1 MYKTKQW
8 DRWIYPMSNEA
19 DQAFCSL
26 VAAELR
32 SSGMYSDYM
41 SELVHAGKFREVVE
55 VKVPKDLDLVDY
67 RGATLI
73 QALYSKNSDL
83 DLGFNP
89 LKAAVEAAIA
99 AELQCGRVN
108 EYFGQ
113 TCPYGGVAMA
123 VSLARRKI
131 KRVLGKVPTLDMLRF
146 HFGPGASTTV
156 KRSQACFENKL
167 DAPMVCSE
175 EMLPVI
181 DEVLRE
187 FPQWTSH
194 LSAKSAGFGSPLE
207 GNDHCRITS
216 SNIVVDTAKLIFV
229 EKNAKTHRP
238 ICIEPLLNGFVQLG
252 IGGYLK
258 ERLRVHAKQDLGDQ
272 VRNQIL
278 ARTASM
284 SGSCATIDLSSASDT
299 LAFSVVFDLLPEPWV
314 DLLALFRTGH
324 MFYGGREYELE
335 KFSSMGNGYTFE
347 LESLI
352 FWALSSACTELSGGD
367 QSFVSVYGDDIIV
380 PVGAV
385 DLLMATLTWCGF
397 NLNREK
403 SFWTGKFRESCG
415 ADWLDGDAVRPVFK
429 KTRLSPQ
436 WLAVFHNWAWRNG
449 YRDGTRDGFNNGS
462 LCGIAKSFIPK
473 DLQLFGPPGY
483 GDGHLLGPWN
493 TARLPR
499 HERRRG
505 FEGCRFDTFRETPR
519 LVETNPEVAALTG
532 IYDLYA
538 NPTDWWE
545 CRGSRTPG
553 ITPGTA
559 CVEKHSIYTFAKR
572 ISRW

>member
-1 MYKTKQW
+1 MTK
-8 DRWIYPMSNEA
+8 EA
-19 DQAFCSL
+19 DEAFCSL

-32 SSGMYSDYM
+32 SSGVYSDHM
-41 SELVHAGKFREVVE
+41 SELVHAGKYRDVVLT
-55 VKVPKDLDLVDY
+55 KVPKDLDLVDY

-73 QALYSKNSDL
+73 QALFSKNGDL

-123 VSLARRKI
+123 ISLARRKI
-131 KRVLGKVPTLDMLRF
+131 KKVLGKVPTLDSLRF
-146 HFGPGASTTV
+146 HFWPGASTTV
-156 KRSQACFENKL
+156 KRADACFENKL
-167 DAPMVCSE
+167 DAPLVCSE

-181 DEVLRE
+181 DQVLRE
-187 FPQWTSH
+187 FPAWARQKTAVPFSDIV
-194 LSAKSAGFGSPLE
+194 E
-207 GNDHCRITS
+207 GVEVS
-216 SNIVVDTAKLIFV
+216 SCEIVIDTANLIFV

-238 ICIEPLLNGFVQLG
+238 ICVEPCLNGFMQLG
-252 IGGYLK
+252 LGKYLK

-272 VRNQIL
+272 TRNQIL
-278 ARTASM
+278 ARVASIT
-284 SGSCATIDLSSASDT
+284 GSCATIDLSSASDT

-324 MFYGGREYELE
+324 MNYGGREYELE

-380 PVGAV
+380 PVCAV
-385 DLLMATLTWCGF
+385 DLLMAALTWCGF

-403 SFWTGKFRESCG
+403 SFWTGNFRESCG

-436 WLAVFHNWAWRNG
+436 WLAVFHNWAWYRG
-449 YRDGTRDGFNNGS
+449 YSST
-462 LCGIAKSFIPK
+462 LCAIAKSFIPK

-505 FEGCRFDTFRETPR
+505 WEGCRFDTFRETPR
-519 LVETNPEVAALTG
+519 VVETNPEIAALTG

-538 NPTDWWE
+538 NPADWWD
-545 CRGSRTPG
+545 CRGRRTPG

-559 CVEKHSIYTFAKR
+559 CVERHSIYTFAKR
-572 ISRW
+572 VSRW

>member
-8 DRWIYPMSNEA
+8 DRWIYPMTKEA
-19 DQAFCSL
+19 DEAFCTM
-26 VAAELR
+26 VAADLR
-32 SSGMYSDYM
+32 SSGVYSDFM
-41 SELVHAGKFREVVE
+41 SELVHAGKIRELVLVN
-55 VKVPKDLDLVDY
+55 VPKDIDVTDY

-73 QALYSKNSDL
+73 QAMYSKNNDL

-89 LKAAVEAAIA
+89 LKAGVEAAIA
-99 AELQCGRVN
+99 AELQCRRVN

-131 KRVLGKVPTLDMLRF
+131 KWVLGKVPSLDSLRF
-146 HFGPGASTTV
+146 RFGPGASTTI
-156 KRSQACFENKL
+156 KRADACFENKL
-167 DAPMVCSE
+167 AAPLVCSE

-187 FPQWTSH
+187 FPLWARSKTPVPHSDVEQ
-194 LSAKSAGFGSPLE
+194 GVE
-207 GNDHCRITS
+207 VS
-216 SNIVVDTAKLIFV
+216 SCDIVVDTAKLIFV

-238 ICIEPLLNGFVQLG
+238 ICVEPLLNGFMQLG
-252 IGGYLK
+252 IGAYLK
-258 ERLRVHAKQDLGDQ
+258 DRLRIHAKQDLGDQ
-272 VRNQIL
+272 VRNQSL
-278 ARTASM
+278 AQAASV
-284 SGSCATIDLSSASDT
+284 SGNLATIDLSSASDT
-299 LAFSVVFDLLPEPWV
+299 LAFSVVFDLLPEEWV
-314 DLLALFRTGH
+314 DLLATFRTGH
-324 MFYGGREYELE
+324 MNYGGREYELE

-352 FWALSSACTELSGGD
+352 FWALSSACTELSGED
-367 QSFVSVYGDDIIV
+367 RDLVSVYGDDIIV
-380 PVGAV
+380 PVKAV

-436 WLAVFHNWAWRNG
+436 WLAVFHNWAWWRG
-449 YRDGTRDGFNNGS
+449 HS
-462 LCGIAKSFIPK
+462 ALCTIAKSFIPR

-505 FEGCRFDTFRETPR
+505 YEGCRFDTFRETPR
-519 LVETNPEVAALTG
+519 TVETDPEIAALTG

-538 NPTDWWE
+538 NPSDWWE
-545 CRGSRTPG
+545 CGGSRIQG

-559 CVEKHSIYTFAKR
+559 CVERHSIYTFAKR
-572 ISRW
+572 VARW

>member
-1 MYKTKQW
+1 MSKTASKQW
-8 DRWIYPMSNEA
+8 DRWIYPLTKEA
-19 DQAFCSL
+19 DEAFCSL

-32 SSGMYSDYM
+32 GNGVYSDYM
-41 SELVHAGKFREVVE
+41 SELVHGRKYREVVLFD
-55 VKVPKDLDLVDY
+55 VPKKDIELNDY
-67 RGATLI
+67 RGATQI
-73 QALYSKNSDL
+73 QALFSKNADL

-99 AELQCGRVN
+99 AELQCRRVN

-123 VSLARRKI
+123 ISLARRKI
-131 KRVLGKVPTLDMLRF
+131 KSVLGKVPSLDRLRF
-146 HFGPGASTTV
+146 HFGPGASTNV
-156 KRSQACFENKL
+156 KRAQACYENKL
-167 DAPMVCSE
+167 DAPIVCSE
-175 EMLPVI
+175 EMLPVV
-181 DEVLRE
+181 DEVLQQLPLWSR
-187 FPQWTSH
+187 H
-194 LSAKSAGFGSPLE
+194 KSAPMAGLDVKIGDIA
-207 GNDHCRITS
+207 DHAVVTS
-216 SNIVVDTAKLIFV
+216 CNIVVDTAKLIFV
-229 EKNAKTHRP
+229 AKNAKTHRP
-238 ICIEPLLNGFVQLG
+238 ICVEPALNGFVQLG
-252 IGGYLK
+252 VGAYLK
-258 ERLRVHAKQDLGDQ
+258 ERLRIHAKQDLGNQ
-272 VRNQIL
+272 KRNQDL
-278 ARTASM
+278 AEEASM
-284 SGSCATIDLSSASDT
+284 RGHLATIDLSSASDT
-299 LAFSVVFDLLPEPWV
+299 LAFSVVFDLLPEEWV
-314 DLLALFRTGH
+314 DLLASFRTGH
-324 MFYGGREYELE
+324 MNYGGREYELE

-352 FWALSSACTELSGGD
+352 FWALSSACTELSGED
-367 QSFVSVYGDDIIV
+367 RDLVSVYGDDIIV
-380 PVGAV
+380 PVKAV

-436 WLAVFHNWAWRNG
+436 WLAVFHNWAWWRG
-449 YRDGTRDGFNNGS
+449 HS
-462 LCGIAKSFIPK
+462 ALCAIAKSFIPR

-505 FEGCRFDTFRETPR
+505 YEGCRFDTFRETPR
-519 LVETNPEVAALTG
+519 TVETDPEIAALTG

-538 NPTDWWE
+538 NPSDWWE
-545 CRGSRTPG
+545 CGGSRIRG

-559 CVEKHSIYTFAKR
+559 CVERHSIYTFAKR
-572 ISRW
+572 VARW

>member
-1 MYKTKQW
+1 MSKTKQW
-8 DRWIYPMSNEA
+8 DRWIYPMTKEA
-19 DQAFCSL
+19 DTAFCSL

-32 SSGMYSDYM
+32 SSGVYSDYM
-41 SELVHAGKFREVVE
+41 SELVHAGKIRELILVNI
-55 VKVPKDLDLVDY
+55 PKDIDVTDY

-73 QALYSKNSDL
+73 QAMFSKNNDL

-99 AELQCGRVN
+99 AELQCRRVN
-108 EYFGQ
+108 EYFGSP
-113 TCPYGGVAMA
+113 CPYGGVAMA

-131 KRVLGKVPTLDMLRF
+131 KTVLGKVPALSSLRF
-146 HFGPGASTTV
+146 RFGPGASTTIR
-156 KRSQACFENKL
+156 KADACFENKL
-167 DAPMVCSE
+167 SGPLVCSE
-175 EMLPVI
+175 EMLPVV

-187 FPQWTSH
+187 LPAWATSK
-194 LSAKSAGFGSPLE
+194 SAKSAGFDAPL
-207 GNDHCRITS
+207 GDQSHARITS
-216 SNIVVDTAKLIFV
+216 CNIVIDTAKLIFV

-238 ICIEPLLNGFVQLG
+238 ICVEPVLNGFVQLG
-252 IGGYLK
+252 IGRYLK

-272 VRNQIL
+272 TRNQYL
-278 ARTASM
+278 AWSSSI
-284 SGSCATIDLSSASDT
+284 SGKLATLDLSSASDT
-299 LAFSVVFDLLPEPWV
+299 LAFSVVFDLLPEEWV
-314 DLLALFRTGH
+314 DLLASFRTGH
-324 MFYGGREYELE
+324 MEYGGREYELE

-352 FWALSSACTELSGGD
+352 FWALSSACTELSGED
-367 QSFVSVYGDDIIV
+367 RDLVSVYGDDIIV
-380 PVGAV
+380 PVKAV

-403 SFWTGKFRESCG
+403 SYWKGKFRESCG

-436 WLAVFHNWAWRNG
+436 WLAVFHNWAWQRG
-449 YRDGTRDGFNNGS
+449 YAST
-462 LCGIAKSFIPK
+462 LCAIAKSFIPK

-493 TARLPR
+493 TSRLPR

-505 FEGCRFDTFRETPR
+505 YEGCRFDTFRETPR
-519 LVETNPEVAALTG
+519 TVETDPEIAALTG

-538 NPTDWWE
+538 NPSDWWE
-545 CRGSRTPG
+545 CGGSRTPG
-553 ITPGTA
+553 ITPGTT
-559 CVEKHSIYTFAKR
+559 CVERHSIYTFAKR
-572 ISRW
+572 VSRW

>member
-1 MYKTKQW
+1 MSKTKKW
-8 DRWIYPMSNEA
+8 DRWIYPLTKEA
-19 DQAFCSL
+19 DEAFCSL

-32 SSGMYSDYM
+32 SSGVFSDFL
-41 SELVHAGKFREVVE
+41 SEKVHNREYREIVLT
-55 VKVPKDLDLVDY
+55 KIPRDLDLTDY

-123 VSLARRKI
+123 ISLARRKI
-131 KRVLGKVPTLDMLRF
+131 KKVLGKVPTLDSLRF
-146 HFGPGASTTV
+146 HFGPGASTTI
-156 KRSQACFENKL
+156 KRADACFENKL
-167 DAPMVCSE
+167 NAPLVCSE
-175 EMLPVI
+175 EMLPVL
-181 DEVLRE
+181 DQVLRE
-187 FPQWTSH
+187 FPSWTSH
-194 LSAKSAGFGSPLE
+194 HSASMAGLGCLL
-207 GNDHCRITS
+207 GDQMDHARIS
-216 SNIVVDTAKLIFV
+216 SCNVVIEPAKLIFV

-238 ICIEPLLNGFVQLG
+238 ICVEPLLNGFMQLG
-252 IGGYLK
+252 LGKYLK

-272 VRNQIL
+272 TRNQIL
-278 ARTASM
+278 ARMGSV
-284 SGSCATIDLSSASDT
+284 SGSIATIDLSSASDT
-299 LAFSVVFDLLPEPWV
+299 LAFSVVFDLLPEEWV
-314 DLLALFRTGH
+314 DLLASFRTGH
-324 MFYGGREYELE
+324 MSYGGREYELE

-352 FWALSSACTELSGGD
+352 FWALSSACTQLSGED
-367 QSFVSVYGDDIIV
+367 QSYVSVYGDDIIV
-380 PVGAV
+380 PVKAV

-429 KTRLSPQ
+429 KTRLTPQ
-436 WLAVFHNWAWRNG
+436 WLAVFHNWAW
-449 YRDGTRDGFNNGS
+449 YRGHS
-462 LCGIAKSFIPK
+462 ALCSIAKSFIPK
-473 DLQLFGPPGY
+473 DLQLSGPPGY

-493 TARLPR
+493 TFRLPR

-505 FEGCRFDTFRETPR
+505 YEGCRFDTFRETPR
-519 LVETNPEVAALTG
+519 TVKTDPEIAALTG

-538 NPTDWWE
+538 NPSEWWE

-572 ISRW
+572 VSRW

>member
-1 MYKTKQW
+1 MSKTSKW
-8 DRWIYPMSNEA
+8 DRWIYPLTKEA
-19 DQAFCSL
+19 DEAFCSL

-32 SSGMYSDYM
+32 SCGVYSDYM
-41 SELVHAGKFREVVE
+41 SELVHARKFREVVLE
-55 VKVPKDLDLVDY
+55 QIPKDLDVNDY

-73 QALYSKNSDL
+73 QALFSKNSDL

-99 AELQCGRVN
+99 AELQCRRVN

-123 VSLARRKI
+123 ISLARRKI
-131 KRVLGKVPTLDMLRF
+131 RKVLGKVPTLDSLRF
-146 HFGPGASTTV
+146 HFGPGASTTI
-156 KRSQACFENKL
+156 KRADACFENKL

-175 EMLPVI
+175 DLLPVI
-181 DEVLRE
+181 DQVLRE
-187 FPQWTSH
+187 I
-194 LSAKSAGFGSPLE
+194 PLWARQKTAAPFSDIVDKVE
-207 GNDHCRITS
+207 VS
-216 SNIVVDTAKLIFV
+216 SCEIVVEPAKLIFV
-229 EKNAKTHRP
+229 AKNAKTHRP
-238 ICIEPLLNGFVQLG
+238 ICVEPLLNGFLQLG
-252 IGGYLK
+252 VGKYLK
-258 ERLRVHAKQDLGDQ
+258 ERLRVHARQDLGDQ
-272 VRNQIL
+272 TRNQIL
-278 ARTASM
+278 AR
-284 SGSCATIDLSSASDT
+284 SGSVSGNIATIDLSSASDT
-299 LAFSVVFDLLPEPWV
+299 LAFSVVFDLLPEEWV
-314 DLLALFRTGH
+314 DLLASLRTGH
-324 MFYGGREYELE
+324 MSYGGREYELE
-335 KFSSMGNGYTFE
+335 KFSSMGNGFTFE

-352 FWALSSACTELSGGD
+352 FWALSSACTELSGED
-367 QSFVSVYGDDIIV
+367 QSLVSVYGDDIIV
-380 PVGAV
+380 PVKAV
-385 DLLMATLTWCGF
+385 DLLMASLTWCGF

-403 SFWTGKFRESCG
+403 SYWTGKFRESCG

-429 KTRLSPQ
+429 KTRLTPQ
-436 WLAVFHNWAWRNG
+436 WLAVFHNWAWQR
-449 YRDGTRDGFNNGS
+449 YYSSS
-462 LCGIAKSFIPK
+462 LCVIAKSFIPK
-473 DLQLFGPPGY
+473 DLQLSGPPGY

-519 LVETNPEVAALTG
+519 VVETNPEIAALTG

-572 ISRW
+572 VSRW